1 TFRMATT
8 GHVTG
13 CGFNTSSTMLKQDK
27 NMLDLLKSIDGNFAT
42 IAKVFETIA
51 ETGLLGRLEAFFDTH
66 EPPEPVTDTR
76 FVVTDEAIENG
87 DWMSRR
93 EAWLELCI
101 VKSTL
106 EEMIHSGK
114 LTAYH
119 KTCDR
124 DKKRPYVWLKK
135 SDVSELKK
143 SYTLYKGKEKK

>member
-1 TFRMATT
+1 MY
-8 GHVTG
+8 
-13 CGFNTSSTMLKQDK
+13 
-27 NMLDLLKSIDGNFAT
+27 DLLKSIDRNFAT

-51 ETGLLGRLEAFFDTH
+51 DTGLLNRLEAFFDTR
-66 EPPEPVTDTR
+66 ESPESVADTR
-76 FVVTDEAIENG
+76 FIVTEKEIENG

-101 VKSTL
+101 AKSTL

-119 KTCDR
+119 KTCDGA
-124 DKKRPYVWLKK
+124 KKRPYVWLKK
-135 SDVSELKK
+135 SDVLELKK

>member
-1 TFRMATT
+1 MY
-8 GHVTG
+8 
-13 CGFNTSSTMLKQDK
+13 
-27 NMLDLLKSIDGNFAT
+27 DLLKSIDGNFAT

-51 ETGLLGRLEAFFDTH
+51 DTGLLDRLVAFFDTH
-66 EPPEPVTDTR
+66 EPPERGTDTP
-76 FVVTDEAIENG
+76 FIVTENEIENG

-106 EEMIHSGK
+106 EEMIRSGK
-114 LTAYH
+114 LRAYH

-135 SDVSELKK
+135 SDVLELKK